1 MGTVKITSLKLADKF
16 IREGNLVA
24 ALALIRKVRS
34 DDPAN
39 RYAEA
44 YEERVCTLLGCPVS
58 SAVPVPSGTTQ
69 SAAGAAPEHA
79 SPVAD
84 LADLLGHAY
93 DAFTQDDA
101 TGALEILAEARALDP
116 SNTDIPALEDLVR
129 TSRSTPPEPSGPD
142 IHYLIVRDTIQAY
155 IDGASGLASREEFD
169 EAMHLVAKG
178 YTLDAMD
185 EGLHECERMITE
197 ARTRAQERKA
207 ERTAQG
213 MREAEHEHQV
223 ALREQQLHHHIA
235 RARELLTSSMYDDA
249 LTEVALGLLLDPDS
263 MTLHALE
270 QVIWKDKNDHTA
282 AEVNARRPTEHS
294 RLIRLYSLAAEEF
307 ARSGDF
313 TRALDELAKAYVL
326 DPANSDVKRSEVKIR
341 QQELRHHQQ
350 LAEPPLKLIYHHDR
364 VANGE

>member
-1 MGTVKITSLKLADKF
+1 MGTLNISSLKHADKF
-16 IREGNLVA
+16 VREGNLVA

-34 DDPAN
+34 DDPSN

-58 SAVPVPSGTTQ
+58 GAVPVPAGTTQ
-69 SAAGAAPEHA
+69 SSAGAAPAPA

-84 LADLLGHAY
+84 LADLLSNAY
-93 DAFTQDDA
+93 EAFTNDDA
-101 TGALEILAEARALDP
+101 EGALEILAQAGALDP
-116 SNTDIPALEDLVR
+116 ANTDIPALEDLIR
-129 TSRSTPPEPSGPD
+129 TACSTPPEPAEPD

-155 IDGASGLASREEFD
+155 IDEAAGLAARDEFD

-197 ARTRAQERKA
+197 ARTRAEEREAERKA
-207 ERTAQG
+207 QKT
-213 MREAEHEHQV
+213 RESEHEQQV
-223 ALREQQLHHHIA
+223 AQREQQLHRHIA
-235 RARELLTSSMYDDA
+235 RARELLTSSTYDEA
-249 LTEVALGLLLDPDS
+249 LTEVALGLLIDPDS

-270 QVIWKDKNDHTA
+270 QVIWKDKNDHAA
-282 AEVNARRPTEHS
+282 AEASTRRPTEQS
-294 RLIRLYSLAAEEF
+294 RLIRLYILAAEEF
-307 ARSGDF
+307 SRSGDF

-350 LAEPPLKLIYHHDR
+350 STEPSLKLIYHHDR